1 MNPRPFLTALL
12 LLLVSLSFAFSG
24 TALADE
30 WQELH
35 PDSSPG
41 ARFGHSL
48 VTIDNDVYLF
58 GGVVVGGDGLPW
70 QDNIYVLGGSDPG
83 LGWIEMPAP
92 APRPP
97 ARAHHSATVVDG
109 KMVIHGGAAGGAP
122 LSDTWVYDPQANTW
136 TQKSSS
142 GPALTH
148 HSAVVSNGEMYLVGG
163 TDSGGMPSAEVWGYD
178 LTSSSWTQGADYPGP
193 FGAAYGAAVFA
204 PDSTIMVGGTTGN
217 DYYVY
222 DPQANTWTQKSSSG
236 TTPPNRVLGASAQ
249 VGGSTVEYLFGGEDE
264 NVNILNDTWEFDYD
278 TNTWTRKTDMP
289 VALCRS
295 AAATFESKSQSQHVL
310 LFGGL
315 QSDGKPTNRTFVY
328 IPDAEECVPGIAV
341 NKTVFNETA
350 GEWVKETTAELND
363 TVRFRCVVHNNGTCC
378 NLTNITV
385 TDILSDSLEYRDNAT
400 VDGVAAEPT
409 AVSEN
414 EYKWEFAGPL
424 APCEAI
430 TIEFDARVI
439 ECGNDRNTQN
449 ATAWC
454 EEIGAWVYDEDT
466 VWVNCTPPG
475 TPVETATGSGTAYF
489 ATDAGTNE
497 DLVAINEST
506 LPAEGKPTLVFP
518 HGFFSFNITGLTP
531 GQTVVVTITLPDN
544 VPVGTEYW
552 KYHASEGGWIPIP
565 MGSDDGDKVITI
577 TLVDGGLGDDDGTAN
592 GVIVDQGGPGIIPK
606 PDLVITEKYETF
618 VDGGSFNIT
627 YKVNNIGGAD
637 AGASNT
643 TIYIDGVPLE
653 VPTPAIPRG
662 ECHENTVGPFDC
674 PCGVTLNVTVCA
686 DNDNVVDESNETN
699 NCKVNVVECPKLP
712 DLVIE
717 EIWTKERWDRC
728 NVYFVVKNI
737 SCAPA
742 PKNHYATLLVND
754 VPIDH
759 KRIRKDL
766 GTGEQ
771 YESSFRTTV
780 SCTDDVIRVC
790 ADNTK
795 AVDESDETNN
805 CLEYGKP

>member
-1 MNPRPFLTALL
+1 MNPKSLPLLLFALL
-12 LLLVSLSFAFSG
+12 LLASSLAAVG
-24 TALADE
+24 VAPAAAD
-30 WQELH
+30 
-35 PDSSPG
+35 SPP
-41 ARFGHSL
+41 ARFGHSM
-48 VTIDNDVYLF
+48 VNINGDIYLF
-58 GGVVVGGDGLPW
+58 GGLVPGNPNPQNDVWEFHSGTNTWSEVFAACPPPGRYSHAATGVDDKMYITGGMDDEGNTLDDLW
-70 QDNIYVLGGSDPG
+70 EYDNEANSWSEVLASCP
-83 LGWIEMPAP
+83 L
-92 APRPP
+92 P
-97 ARAHHSATVVDG
+97 ARSDHSLDALPDGSIVAIGGMGSAHT
-109 KMVIHGGAAGGAP
+109 P
-122 LSDTWVYDPQANTW
+122 LSDTWVYDTVA
-136 TQKSSS
+136 
-142 GPALTH
+142 
-148 HSAVVSNGEMYLVGG
+148 
-163 TDSGGMPSAEVWGYD
+163 
-178 LTSSSWTQGADYPGP
+178 SSWTQRTDFPGP
-193 FGAAYGAAVFA
+193 YGGAYGSSTAVHGNKVYV
-204 PDSTIMVGGTTGN
+204 SGTT
-217 DYYVY
+217 DDVYVY
-222 DPQANTWTQKSSSG
+222 DVITDSWTTITPGG

-249 VGGSTVEYLFGGEDE
+249 VGSSTVEYLFGGEDE
-264 NVNILNDTWEFDYD
+264 NGNILSDIWEFDYGTD
-278 TNTWTRKTDMP
+278 TWTRKTDMP
-289 VALCRS
+289 VALSRF
-295 AAATFESKSQSQHVL
+295 AAATFEAQSQSQHVL

-315 QSDGKPTNRTFVY
+315 QSDGKPSNQTFEY
-328 IPDAEECVPGIAV
+328 IPEAEECVPGIAV

-350 GEWVKETTAELND
+350 GEWVDAITAELNE

-378 NLTNITV
+378 NLTDIAV
-385 TDILSDSLEYRDNAT
+385 TDIMSDSLEYRNNAT
-400 VDGVAAEPT
+400 VDGVAQEPT

-430 TIEFDARVI
+430 TIEFDACVI

-454 EEIGAWVYDEDT
+454 EETGTWVSDEDT

-497 DLVAINEST
+497 DLMAINEST
-506 LPAEGKPTLVFP
+506 LPAEGKPTLAFP

-531 GQTVVVTITLPDN
+531 GQTVVVMITLPDN

-552 KYHASEGGWIPIP
+552 KYHAFEGEWIQIP

-592 GVIVDQGGPGIIPK
+592 GVIVDQGRSGIIPK
-606 PDLVITEKYETF
+606 SDLVITEKYETF

-627 YKVNNIGGAD
+627 YKVNNTGCAGAC
-637 AGASNT
+637 ASNT

-653 VPTPAIPRG
+653 VPTPAIPGG

-717 EIWTKERWDRC
+717 EIWTKERWGRC

-737 SCAPA
+737 GCAPA

-754 VPIDH
+754 QPEEEKHVRRALSPGRSY
-759 KRIRKDL
+759 K
-766 GTGEQ
+766 G
-771 YESSFRTTV
+771 YFRTTV

-795 AVDESDETNN
+795 VIDESDETNN